1 MDRTAPSVAVLGLG
15 AMGRALAT
23 AVLAAGFPTTVWN
36 RTAAKADALADR
48 GAGRAATP
56 ADAIAAGEVVIVC
69 LLDYRSVDDV
79 LRPAADGLGGRVVV
93 NVTNGVPAQARDTG
107 AWVTGAGA
115 EYVDGGIMAVPPM
128 IGQDAAFILYSGAQ
142 VGFERARSALAALAR
157 PVFLGADPGLAALH
171 DLALLS
177 GMYGM
182 FAGATHAV
190 ALLASEGVEAEPFTT
205 TLLKPWLEA
214 MMAGLPPDL
223 ASEESNAAM
232 QVLALENMLAVSRA
246 HDVDDE
252 LLGHLQ
258 ASLHVLRGAA

>member
-1 MDRTAPSVAVLGLG
+1 
-15 AMGRALAT
+15 MGRALAT
-23 AVLAAGFPTTVWN
+23 AALAAGFPTTVWN
-36 RTAAKADALADR
+36 RTAAKADGLVDR
-48 GAGRAATP
+48 GAGRASTP
-56 ADAIAAGEVVIVC
+56 ADAIAAGDVVIVC
-69 LLDYRSVDDV
+69 LLDYPSVEDV
-79 LRPAADGLGGRVVV
+79 LHPAADALGGRVVV

-128 IGQDAAFILYSGAQ
+128 IGQDGAFILYSGAEA
-142 VGFERARSALAALAR
+142 GFERAKSALAALAR
-157 PVFLGADPGLAALH
+157 PIFLGADPGLAALH

-182 FAGATHAV
+182 FAGAAHAV

-223 ASEESNAAM
+223 ASEDSNAAM
-232 QVLALENMLAVSRA
+232 QVVALENMLAVSRA
-246 HDVDDE
+246 QDVDDE